1 MTDKDGKVKAG
12 VSMAATQLFI
22 KTKAR
27 VVIEEADILED
38 W

>member
-12 VSMAATQLFI
+12 VSMTATQLFI
-22 KTKAR
+22 KPKAR